1 MDKVKNHLKTLY
13 EQRKK
18 LIEDA
23 EYIKAEELTQK
34 IKKYKNTV
42 LDQQK
47 IEFTKRKQAE
57 QESFDKNYSEEIAQF
72 NERWA
77 KKEEELKMIL
87 DQREKELIKNQ
98 KNEINY
104 YLSGADERNAKQKIS
119 PNYLNMKKVE
129 MTLVKQERFLEAEQM
144 KQKAEKLLKE
154 ENRLLEIQNQ
164 KKMKKKIE
172 IIMKRHKED
181 LTKFKDDKA
190 KQLYLIQK
198 EKNREYDMIVNK
210 YRTIKVEMMLRQ
222 KDDENRARK
231 MLQKTFRSGKRSMSQ
246 EIRTP
251 YVTSN
256 YYQQ

>member
-1 MDKVKNHLKTLY
+1 MEKVKNHLKTLY

-172 IIMKRHKED
+172 ILMKRHKED
-181 LTKFKDDKA
+181 LNKFKDDKA

-210 YRTIKVEMMLRQ
+210 YRTIKVEMTLRQ

>member
-77 KKEEELKMIL
+77 KKEEELKMFL

-172 IIMKRHKED
+172 ILMKRHKED
-181 LTKFKDDKA
+181 LNKFKDDKA

-210 YRTIKVEMMLRQ
+210 YRTIKVEMTLRQ

>member
-172 IIMKRHKED
+172 ILMKRHKED
-181 LTKFKDDKA
+181 LNKFKDDKA

-210 YRTIKVEMMLRQ
+210 YRTIKVEMTLRQ

>member
-34 IKKYKNTV
+34 IKKYKNTI

>member
-34 IKKYKNTV
+34 IKQYKNRV
-42 LDQQK
+42 MEQHKRELIKKNQIDQD
-47 IEFTKRKQAE
+47 IFE
-57 QESFDKNYSEEIAQF
+57 KNYNEELAQF

-77 KKEEELKMIL
+77 KKEEELKMFL

-231 MLQKTFRSGKRSMSQ
+231 MLQKTFRSGKIIMSQ

>member
-57 QESFDKNYSEEIAQF
+57 EESFDKNYSEEIAQF

-77 KKEEELKMIL
+77 KKEEELKMFL

-172 IIMKRHKED
+172 ILMKRHKED
-181 LTKFKDDKA
+181 LAKFKDDKA

>member
-1 MDKVKNHLKTLY
+1 MEKVKNHLKTLY

-34 IKKYKNTV
+34 IKKYKNTI

-77 KKEEELKMIL
+77 KKEEELKMFL

-172 IIMKRHKED
+172 ILMKRHKED

>member
-34 IKKYKNTV
+34 IKKYKNTI

-77 KKEEELKMIL
+77 KKEEELKMFL

-172 IIMKRHKED
+172 ILMKRHKED

-210 YRTIKVEMMLRQ
+210 YRTIKVEMTLRQ